1 MKLVNINANEVVF
14 DNNKIEV
21 DSCKTM
27 NRIETESYILS
38 SISIVGKFI
47 DDNVVSE
54 NVTIE
59 LNNGDKL
66 EINYGKLVNEPL
78 EFNSLNDGKE
88 ELDLPNS
95 IVTSKGDNSTYG
107 IVNLSE
113 YEIIAEELFVN
124 DKFFTMN
131 SNFSKIKVKP
141 SSEEDLSTIWALSVE
156 PLDKEFVNY
165 YYKPILKYSI
175 NGENKYF
182 SPPIGTKQG
191 LYFMD
196 ISDNILEEAVSN

>member
-38 SISIVGKFI
+38 S
-47 DDNVVSE
+47 
-54 NVTIE
+54 
-59 LNNGDKL
+59 
-66 EINYGKLVNEPL
+66 
-78 EFNSLNDGKE
+78 
-88 ELDLPNS
+88 
-95 IVTSKGDNSTYG
+95 
-107 IVNLSE
+107 
-113 YEIIAEELFVN
+113 
-124 DKFFTMN
+124 
-131 SNFSKIKVKP
+131 
-141 SSEEDLSTIWALSVE
+141 
-156 PLDKEFVNY
+156 
-165 YYKPILKYSI
+165 YSI

-196 ISDNILEEAVSN
+196 ISDNVLEEAVLN

>member
-1 MKLVNINANEVVF
+1 
-14 DNNKIEV
+14 
-21 DSCKTM
+21 
-27 NRIETESYILS
+27 
-38 SISIVGKFI
+38 
-47 DDNVVSE
+47 
-54 NVTIE
+54 
-59 LNNGDKL
+59 
-66 EINYGKLVNEPL
+66 
-78 EFNSLNDGKE
+78 
-88 ELDLPNS
+88 
-95 IVTSKGDNSTYG
+95 
-107 IVNLSE
+107 
-113 YEIIAEELFVN
+113 
-124 DKFFTMN
+124 FFTMN

-196 ISDNILEEAVSN
+196 ISDNVLEEAVLN